1 MLLTEGINVFNKNY
15 KNLKKTL
22 QDFIHQV
29 KNANRP
35 WIGREEKVFTLT
47 LRQLGAEIRRTL
59 YFVGEQPSI
68 ENHFAVINT
77 LTTDILDH
85 SSGETE

>member
-1 MLLTEGINVFNKNY
+1 MEQSIIVY
-15 KNLKKTL
+15 Y
-22 QDFIHQV
+22 HQV

-35 WIGREEKVFTLT
+35 WIGREEKVFTST
-47 LRQLGAEIRRTL
+47 LRQLGVEIKRTL
-59 YFVGEQPSI
+59 YFGEELPSI

-85 SSGETE
+85 SSGKTE

>member
-1 MLLTEGINVFNKNY
+1 M
-15 KNLKKTL
+15 
-22 QDFIHQV
+22 

-35 WIGREEKVFTLT
+35 WIGREEKVFTST

-59 YFVGEQPSI
+59 YFEEEQPSI

-77 LTTDILDH
+77 LTTDLL
-85 SSGETE
+85 E